1 MKNCT
6 TYKEEFID
14 GILDMCLK
22 AVPSMVLEQ
31 LSSLAQSD
39 STKVDR
45 SVSRQILLHH
55 IGNMVVLAYAVLE
68 RRVAPDRQAEYQ
80 KLFQNFEECV
90 PKLKKASV
98 DIPPQIRAAYLEMEY
113 PHLAD

>member
-1 MKNCT
+1 MKSRT
-6 TYKEEFID
+6 TYEEEFID
-14 GILDMCLK
+14 GILAMCLK
-22 AVPSMVLEQ
+22 AVPSMILER
-31 LSSLAQSD
+31 LDSLTQSG
-39 STKVDR
+39 STKADR

-68 RRVAPDRQAEYQ
+68 RRVAPDRHAEYQ
-80 KLFQNFEECV
+80 KLFQAFEECT

>member
-1 MKNCT
+1 MKSRT

-22 AVPSMVLEQ
+22 AVPGMVWKQ
-31 LSSLAQSD
+31 LSLLTQAD
-39 STKVDR
+39 STKADR
-45 SVSRQILLHH
+45 SVSRQILLHD

-80 KLFQNFEECV
+80 KLFQDFEECT